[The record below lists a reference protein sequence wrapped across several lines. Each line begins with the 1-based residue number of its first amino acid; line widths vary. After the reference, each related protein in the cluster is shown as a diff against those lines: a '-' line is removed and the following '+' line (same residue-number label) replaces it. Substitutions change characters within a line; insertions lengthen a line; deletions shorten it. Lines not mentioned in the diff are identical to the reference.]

1 MESWSDSSDD
11 VVSNDVLVTGSFGG
25 DGRLA
30 GGEAGNGGGGTGSD
44 ERRRAGGSVRVGGAG
59 PR

>member
-1 MESWSDSSDD
+1 MESLSSLSDD
-11 VVSNDVLVTGSFGG
+11 VVSRDVLVTGSEGG
-25 DGRLA
+25 VGLLD

>member
-11 VVSNDVLVTGSFGG
+11 VVSNEVLVTGSFGG
-25 DGRLA
+25 AGLFI
-30 GGEAGNGGGGTGSD
+30 GGEAGSGGGGTGND
-44 ERRRAGGSVRVGGAG
+44 ERRRAGGSAG